1 MLLPVAR
8 VHRLLLSEVLLEII
22 DDILAIANCDQRFGN
37 PQILEV
43 TLHYVLVQVDGIS
56 E

>member
-22 DDILAIANCDQRFGN
+22 DNILAIANCDQRFGN

-43 TLHYVLVQVDGIS
+43 TLHYVLVQVDGIG